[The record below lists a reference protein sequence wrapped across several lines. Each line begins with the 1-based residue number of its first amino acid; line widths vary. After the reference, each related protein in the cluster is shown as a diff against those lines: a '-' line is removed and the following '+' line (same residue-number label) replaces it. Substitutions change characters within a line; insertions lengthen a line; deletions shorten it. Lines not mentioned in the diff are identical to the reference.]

1 MNLFLSKQKLKFN
14 KIKKLVETPMVASI
28 EHQEFFERSKKFFED
43 KDLENAL
50 EHYEK
55 ALERI
60 DRTKSKNK
68 TEYIQFLDSILK
80 FCRENN
86 LPEQEALVLR
96 ALGRT
101 YSVFKQHAESMKCH
115 YQSLKIQKKLGKK
128 VETAEGLVFL
138 AEDLEVSGNYE
149 KSVQIFQEA
158 SEIFQDLGKLRKIK
172 DITKEINRLKEFS
185 KEMVEDEYY
194 LNKFQ
199 VDKY

>member
-1 MNLFLSKQKLKFN
+1 
-14 KIKKLVETPMVASI
+14 MVASI

-43 KDLENAL
+43 KDIENTL
-50 EHYEK
+50 DHYEK

-68 TEYIQFLDSILK
+68 TKYIQFLDSILK

-128 VETAEGLVFL
+128 VEIAEGLVFL

-149 KSVQIFQEA
+149 KSIQIFQEA
-158 SEIFQDLGKLRKIK
+158 SEIFQALGKLRKIK

>member
-1 MNLFLSKQKLKFN
+1 LNLFLSKYKLKFAKSKN
-14 KIKKLVETPMVASI
+14 VVETPMVTSI
-28 EHQEFFERSKKFFED
+28 EHQELFERSKKFFED
-43 KDLENAL
+43 KDIENTL
-50 EHYEK
+50 DHYEK

-60 DRTKSKNK
+60 DRTKLKNK

-101 YSVFKQHAESMKCH
+101 YSVFKQHVESMKCH

-149 KSVQIFQEA
+149 KSIQIFQEA
-158 SEIFQDLGKLRKIK
+158 SEIFEDLGKLRKIN